1 MKKRN
6 KLMKLTVL
14 LLIMGMV
21 LAGCGG
27 SSESASVNYKS
38 AEAPAE
44 AIEYE
49 YATDDIYMETVT
61 EEAAA
66 EEAIADESGAGSAES
81 PEVQDTERKLI
92 KTVNMD
98 VETEQFDVLMQTIND
113 KTTTLGGYVEFS
125 NTYNGSHYYGNQ
137 KRNANLTLRI
147 PAQNLDDF
155 LETVSET
162 SNVINKSEDVED
174 VTLQYVDMKSRKDAL
189 TTEHDRLLELLEQAE
204 TVEDIITIEGR
215 LSEVRYQMES
225 IESQLRTLQNQVSYS
240 TVHLYI
246 EEVVK
251 YTPVKELSFF
261 EKITTG
267 FAESLYD
274 VGNGIVN
281 FIVSFIIH
289 IPYLVVW
296 AVIIVAAVLIFKAI
310 RKGSPKRKAKR
321 EEKRAMKEAK
331 KAEKVEKKA
340 EAGGIDKRV

>member
-1 MKKRN
+1 MKKKN
-6 KLMKLTVL
+6 KWMRITGL
-14 LLIMGMV
+14 LLAMGMV

-27 SSESASVNYKS
+27 SSSESAANYKYE
-38 AEAPAE
+38 EAPAE
-44 AIEYE
+44 AVEYE
-49 YATDDIYMETVT
+49 YATDDIYMDTTAEMP
-61 EEAAA
+61 A
-66 EEAIADESGAGSAES
+66 EEAIAEEGGAGSAES

-113 KTTTLGGYVEFS
+113 KSTALGGYVEFS

-137 KRNANLTLRI
+137 NRNANLTLRI
-147 PAQNLDDF
+147 PAEQLDEF
-155 LETVSET
+155 LSTVSEA

-225 IESQLRTLQNQVSYS
+225 IEAQLRTLQNQVSYS

-267 FAESLYD
+267 FVESLYD
-274 VGNGIVN
+274 VGRGIVN
-281 FIVSFIIH
+281 FIIGFIVN

-296 AVIIVAAVLIFKAI
+296 AVVIVAAILIFKAI
-310 RKGSPKRKAKR
+310 RKKSPKWKAKR
-321 EEKRAMKEAK
+321 EEKRALKEAK
-331 KAEKVEKKA
+331 KAAKRADKK
-340 EAGGIDKRV
+340 EMSSKTDGQE